1 MNFGAEFFLALL
13 QIIWV
18 NVILS
23 GDNAAMIVPW
33 ADLIMSLDNVIAV
46 AAAANALDHR

>member
-1 MNFGAEFFLALL
+1 MNFGAEFFLALP

-23 GDNAAMIVPW
+23 GDNAV
-33 ADLIMSLDNVIAV
+33 VIAV
-46 AAAANALDHR
+46 AAAADASNHR